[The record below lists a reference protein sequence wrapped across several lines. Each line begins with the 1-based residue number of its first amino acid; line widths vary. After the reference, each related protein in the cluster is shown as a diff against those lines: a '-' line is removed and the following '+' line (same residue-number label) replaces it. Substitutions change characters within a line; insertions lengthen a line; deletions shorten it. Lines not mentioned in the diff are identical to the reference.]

1 MRPFLGSMMFDVK
14 LWVFHP
20 VSYIADCDRIFV
32 EKTFVGDLPKISAK
46 KTTSAPARPGSTK
59 AGWKSIFDGL
69 LNWWFGFLGSPYI
82 KDCYLG
88 VPLKS
93 QTTGPQTNLQFS

>member
-32 EKTFVGDLPKISAK
+32 EQTFVGDLQEISGK
-46 KTTSAPARPGSTK
+46 KTTSAS
-59 AGWKSIFDGL
+59 WFNKSWLEKYF
-69 LNWWFGFLGSPYI
+69 
-82 KDCYLG
+82 
-88 VPLKS
+88 
-93 QTTGPQTNLQFS
+93 